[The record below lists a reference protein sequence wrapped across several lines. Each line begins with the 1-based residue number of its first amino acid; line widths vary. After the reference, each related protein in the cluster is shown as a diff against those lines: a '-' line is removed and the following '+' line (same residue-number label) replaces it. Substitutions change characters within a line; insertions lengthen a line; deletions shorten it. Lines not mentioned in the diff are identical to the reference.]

1 MSFIINPFATG
12 AGGGG
17 GGTFDQTGILWRTRS
32 DDITGLSDADLLTTW
47 EDLTVNN
54 RDWVGTGSKPN
65 YEASVDGHKAV
76 RFNRAGNANT
86 FLTGPDLSGLSLTEA
101 DVFIIL
107 KLALDP
113 PVSTG
118 LTGLWRFNDAAGTF
132 SATLFP
138 YTDSICRQSA
148 FLSGG
153 SDTRLTVDP
162 TPSLASW
169 RLYRLVAKTGTNEY
183 QHWIDGANNSQTTN
197 NTLQFPSTTYLGQ
210 SVSSGGNFFL
220 NGWVREFFAFDTK
233 RDATQVT
240 EIKDYVNGYYTD
252 MSVA

>member
-1 MSFIINPFATG
+1 MSVLINPYSFN
-12 AGGGG
+12 GGGG
-17 GGTFDQTGILWRTRS
+17 SGTFDQTGILTRVRS
-32 DDITGLSDADLLTTW
+32 DDIVGLSDADLLTTW
-47 EDLTVNN
+47 EDLTANN

-65 YEASVDGHKAV
+65 YEASVDGHAAV

-86 FLTGPDLSGLSLTEA
+86 YLTGPDLSALGLTEA
-101 DVFIIL
+101 DVFILI

-118 LTGLWRFNDAAGTF
+118 LTGLWRLNDAAGTF

-138 YTDSICRQSA
+138 YTDSIVRQSA
-148 FLSGG
+148 FLGGG
-153 SDTRLTVDP
+153 SDIRLSVNP

-169 RLYRLVAKTGTNEY
+169 GLYRVCAKTGTNNYE
-183 QHWIDGANNSQTTN
+183 HWWNGVSLGATTN

-220 NGWVREFFAFDTK
+220 NGWVREFFIAETK
-233 RDATQVT
+233 RDATQTT

-252 MSVA
+252 ITVA